1 MTKQE
6 LGHIL
11 IPACGEMEVAPVI
24 RVSAFLVCEVERG
37 CERRLGQVSW
47 HTVRPKMSVC
57 LMLSNDAGVH
67 TEAPVPVEQWPRK
80 SGAAAAQ
87 GHKH

>member
-24 RVSAFLVCEVERG
+24 RVSAFLECEEESACAALARFVG
-37 CERRLGQVSW
+37 FG
-47 HTVRPKMSVC
+47 PKMSVC
-57 LMLSNDAGVH
+57 LVLVN
-67 TEAPVPVEQWPRK
+67 
-80 SGAAAAQ
+80 
-87 GHKH
+87 